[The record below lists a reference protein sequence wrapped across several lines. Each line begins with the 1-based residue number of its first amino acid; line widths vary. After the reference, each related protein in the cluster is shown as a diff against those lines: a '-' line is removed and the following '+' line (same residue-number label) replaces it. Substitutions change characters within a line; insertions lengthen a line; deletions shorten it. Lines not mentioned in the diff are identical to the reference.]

1 MLVEILFLLFWL
13 TLLTVVVGAVLAPPL
28 ALLYLVAVAGR
39 YVWRRVRAAVPAPSG
54 ELRAGDAERSLVL
67 RRVGEH
73 FALGRITLV
82 ELEDRCSAVWEART
96 LGDLAHLEADL
107 PPLVPRSP
115 LARYRPWLYGAA
127 AYNLAW
133 GSVVVVAP
141 GLFAGL
147 LGRAAVTPVLWQVVG
162 MLVLVYAPGYWWA
175 ARRPDR
181 HAHLVAVGMLG
192 KLLGPAGFLCAA
204 ATGALPIAFGLVI
217 LTNDVIW
224 WPAFALYL
232 RAAARLRG
240 GWAAL
245 LAG

>member
-1 MLVEILFLLFWL
+1 MDAILFFLFGAILLA
-13 TLLTVVVGAVLAPPL
+13 TVAGAVVSVPVGILYIAAVGIRRLWRAAHASRPL
-28 ALLYLVAVAGR
+28 AGC
-39 YVWRRVRAAVPAPSG
+39 VRI
-54 ELRAGDAERSLVL
+54 GDAERSVVFRHL
-67 RRVGEH
+67 GEH
-73 FALGRITLV
+73 FALGRLSLA
-82 ELEDRCSAVWEART
+82 ELEERSAAVWESRT
-96 LGDLAHLEADL
+96 AWELAEIESDLPDLA
-107 PPLVPRSP
+107 PP
-115 LARYRPWLYGAA
+115 LARFRPWLYAAA

-147 LGRAAVTPVLWQVVG
+147 LGHAAASAVLWQVVG

-181 HAHLVAVGMLG
+181 HPHLVALGMLG
-192 KLLGPAGFLCAA
+192 KLLGPLGFLGAA
-204 ATGALPIAFGLVI
+204 ATGALPVAFGLVI

-232 RAAARLRG
+232 SAAARLRG